1 MIFKDYYKILGFD
14 TNRVSLEE
22 LKIAFRENAKQYH
35 PDVNVENRMA
45 EERFKDVNEAYRVL
59 SDGTGRKKYDRK
71 WYAYIGKRQ
80 RHEENNG
87 EKESIFS
94 DFSKMFFGDDVGV
107 GVGATRYSESHK
119 YSKEKTSNKR
129 R

>member
-22 LKIAFRENAKQYH
+22 LKMAFRENAKQYH

-59 SDGTGRKKYDRK
+59 SSGAGRKKYDKK

-80 RHEENNG
+80 KSEES
-87 EKESIFS
+87 KRDRESVFS
-94 DFSKMFFGDDVGV
+94 DFSKMIFGDNLADNGRT
-107 GVGATRYSESHK
+107 TR
-119 YSKEKTSNKR
+119 R
-129 R
+129 